1 MDRFDDAMNFK
12 NNNHCWH
19 KNVFISRSM
28 YLIGIAHTTV
38 DVRNIFDGRVY
49 STSFRVVGRMLGPC
63 WTWTT
68 ESSRDLFVYFFVHDI
83 LSYARRLQMHRMEA
97 LRVLRKFDV
106 TNVIATSERQLYV
119 RSNHLHANKTKENC
133 CVFRPQTQTVRWY

>member
-49 STSFRVVGRMLGPC
+49 STSFRVVGRMLGAC
-63 WTWTT
+63 WGPV
-68 ESSRDLFVYFFVHDI
+68 ERGRLNHHEIFLCIFLFTIFCHTPGVY
-83 LSYARRLQMHRMEA
+83 RC
-97 LRVLRKFDV
+97 
-106 TNVIATSERQLYV
+106 IA
-119 RSNHLHANKTKENC
+119 
-133 CVFRPQTQTVRWY
+133 